1 MTEATLIIYTS
12 VNGRDPWHPITQ
24 DEVPEWVKNHDIM
37 GQLVAG
43 KMCCDSAIGDKG
55 SNWYRAQKVNVLQ

>member
-12 VNGRDPWHPITQ
+12 VNGRDPWIPIPQ
-24 DEVPEWVKNHDIM
+24 SEVPEWVKDHGIM
-37 GQLVAG
+37 GRLVAG
-43 KMCCDSAIGDKG
+43 QMCCDPAIGDKG